1 MEFGLQGK
9 RAVVLAASRGLGY
22 ACALG
27 LAREGCDLVITSRTQ
42 EHIDEA
48 AAKIRAETGVRIVGV
63 AADVSNEKGVKL
75 PVQRC
80 IEEFGGV
87 DIAIHNAGGPPAG
100 GFENVNNE
108 QWYKAF
114 EQNLMSFVWLSQAV
128 LDSMKASGWGRI
140 VAITSSSIKQPIPH
154 LVLSNAMR
162 TAILGTVRTM
172 VKEVTPYGITV
183 NVVAP
188 GRIAT
193 ERIDELDQAAAQR
206 SGKSVAEVKAE
217 SQASI
222 PAGRLGT
229 PEEFA
234 NVVVFLASQAAAY
247 VSGATIQ
254 IDGGKLDAL
263 Q

>member
-1 MEFGLQGK
+1 M
-9 RAVVLAASRGLGY
+9 
-22 ACALG
+22 
-27 LAREGCDLVITSRTQ
+27 LARLGSACEGCDLVITSRTQ
-42 EHIDEA
+42 AHIDEA
-48 AAKIRAETGVRIVGV
+48 AEKIRQETGVRVIGV
-63 AADVSNEKGVKL
+63 AADVSNEEGVKA

-80 IEEFGGV
+80 IDEFGGV
-87 DIAIHNAGGPPAG
+87 EIVVHNAGGPPAG
-100 GFENVNNE
+100 GFENVNSE

-114 EQNLMSFVWLSQAV
+114 DQNLMSFVWLSQAA
-128 LDSMKASGWGRI
+128 LAPMKASGYGRI
-140 VAITSSSIKQPIPH
+140 IAITSSSIKQPIPN

-162 TAILGTVRTM
+162 TGVLGTVRTM
-172 VKEVTPYGITV
+172 VKEVTPHGITV

-188 GRIAT
+188 GRIST
-193 ERIDELDQAAAQR
+193 ERIDELDQAAAKR
-206 SGKSVAEVKAE
+206 SGKSVEDVKAE

-234 NVVVFLASQAAAY
+234 NVVVFLASEAAAY